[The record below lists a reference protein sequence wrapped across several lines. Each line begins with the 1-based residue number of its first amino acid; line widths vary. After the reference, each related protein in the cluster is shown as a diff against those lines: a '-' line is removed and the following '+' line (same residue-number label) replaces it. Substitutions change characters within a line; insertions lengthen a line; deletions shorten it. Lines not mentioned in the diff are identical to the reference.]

1 MFTYIPASIIK
12 EIAQRLGTDH
22 KERRLVAWD
31 QCYKKNLR
39 LQLTNFCNI
48 LECWSVTS
56 LSSLV

>member
-31 QCYKKNLR
+31 QCYK
-39 LQLTNFCNI
+39 TFYDCN
-48 LECWSVTS
+48 
-56 LSSLV
+56 